1 MTMHVCCTPFGCYA
15 KATSLVIIVV
25 IAKLM
30 IEKVMNSIV
39 LSFEKLR

>member
-1 MTMHVCCTPFGCYA
+1 MTMHARCTPFGCYA

-30 IEKVMNSIV
+30 IEKVRMNIV
-39 LSFEKLR
+39 CFL